1 MAFTIEKITAVAEQK
16 MVKDTYKSYGTD
28 TEMHLRMIDLGISS
42 VRGAILLNRLI
53 EWKYNTRPRSVRGY
67 GSKGGG
73 VLCKADCHIGITE
86 VGEVKLVVRNVSDL
100 VENIRIAKS
109 EAEYIITIKD
119 KIANELKKMCSNLTP
134 TTADGPGRTISAGG
148 KTVLGQPSGDWNG
161 YENRHAVNL
170 LTGETIEKIDYR
182 VHEREDYSPI
192 SFTYEEYRCLYE
204 FLKGRP
210 VKKSIEKYGKKVYNQ
225 IIGSKI
231 EDQFLLSAVEVLKG
245 QITEAEN
252 GRNAEVQAENDR
264 RNKEYAEMQ
273 KKHED
278 NLQQIK
284 DFYDAKINELTKQ
297 INELV
302 ATAKQMANDIAA
314 D

>member
-1 MAFTIEKITAVAEQK
+1 MAFTIEKITAAAEQK
-16 MVKDTYKSYGTD
+16 MAKETYKSYGAD

-53 EWKYNTRPRSVRGY
+53 EFKLNTRPRSVRGY
-67 GSKGGG
+67 GVKGGG

-86 VGEVKLVVRNVSDL
+86 VGEVKLIVRQVSDL
-100 VENIRIAKS
+100 VDNIRIAKS
-109 EAEYIITIKD
+109 EADYIIAIKD
-119 KIANELKKMCSNLTP
+119 KIANELKKMCCNLTP
-134 TTADGPGRTISAGG
+134 TTADGPGRMISAGG
-148 KTVLGQPSGDWNG
+148 KTVLGQQSEDWNG

-170 LTGETIEKIDYR
+170 LTGETIGKIDYR
-182 VHEREDYSPI
+182 VHEQDNYSPTD
-192 SFTYEEYRCLYE
+192 FTYEEFRCLYE
-204 FLKGRP
+204 HLKGRSAA
-210 VKKSIEKYGKKVYNQ
+210 KSKEKYGKKVYDQ

-245 QITEAEN
+245 QITETESS
-252 GRNAEVQAENDR
+252 RNAEVQAENDR

-284 DFYDAKINELTKQ
+284 EFYDAKVAELTKQ